1 MTELWSVPA
10 GWRWATMGEVARVV
24 GGSTPKTSEP
34 SYWGG
39 DIPWIT
45 PDDLSG
51 FTGKYIERGRRSIT
65 KAGYDSCST
74 QMVPAGTVLFTSR
87 APIGYVAIARNPVC
101 TNQGFK
107 SFIVGQEVDAE
118 YAYWY
123 LRATTDLA
131 RSMGSGTTFRE
142 LSGKAAARLPIPLP
156 PLEHQRQVVRAVER
170 HFARI
175 DNAVD
180 ATADSVTALEAYGRA
195 LLMAGVTGRLDTPLA
210 APQSQQAA
218 EEQDQSDG
226 RLPHGWTWATWGE
239 LGTSQ
244 NGRAFPSK
252 EYTHAGVRLLRPGNL
267 HGSGRV
273 RWTAKNTR
281 YLPSDWCTK
290 ASAFLVGPG
299 ELVMNLT
306 AQSLRDDFL
315 GRVCLTGP
323 DDVALL
329 NQRLARLTPNAISSR
344 YLLWVFKSPL
354 FRRFVKSLN
363 KGSLIQHMFT
373 SQLDEFLVPVP
384 PSLYQEKI
392 ADELD
397 RRMSVVQHLEQAV
410 LDSRSR
416 ARALRRAVL
425 DWAFAGKL
433 NAEAPQ

>member
-1 MTELWSVPA
+1 
-10 GWRWATMGEVARVV
+10 
-24 GGSTPKTSEP
+24 
-34 SYWGG
+34 
-39 DIPWIT
+39 
-45 PDDLSG
+45 
-51 FTGKYIERGRRSIT
+51 
-65 KAGYDSCST
+65 
-74 QMVPAGTVLFTSR
+74 
-87 APIGYVAIARNPVC
+87 
-101 TNQGFK
+101 
-107 SFIVGQEVDAE
+107 
-118 YAYWY
+118 
-123 LRATTDLA
+123 
-131 RSMGSGTTFRE
+131 
-142 LSGKAAARLPIPLP
+142 
-156 PLEHQRQVVRAVER
+156 
-170 HFARI
+170 
-175 DNAVD
+175 
-180 ATADSVTALEAYGRA
+180 
-195 LLMAGVTGRLDTPLA
+195 
-210 APQSQQAA
+210 
-218 EEQDQSDG
+218 
-226 RLPHGWTWATWGE
+226 
-239 LGTSQ
+239 
-244 NGRAFPSK
+244 
-252 EYTHAGVRLLRPGNL
+252 
-267 HGSGRV
+267 
-273 RWTAKNTR
+273 
-281 YLPSDWCTK
+281 
-290 ASAFLVGPG
+290 
-299 ELVMNLT
+299 MNLT